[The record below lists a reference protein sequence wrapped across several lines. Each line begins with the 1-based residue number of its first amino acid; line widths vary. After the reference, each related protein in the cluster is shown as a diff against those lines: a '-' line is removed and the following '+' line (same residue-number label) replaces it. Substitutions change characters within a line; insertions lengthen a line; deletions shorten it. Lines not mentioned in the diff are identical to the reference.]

1 MKMTLTETNA
11 NISKK
16 EIIILSQAETIKL
29 DDLVTPEKP
38 FIISPVDYYVFNMTG
53 DDGDEYVRYIVRD
66 ADGKLYSTAGKAFGE
81 RLIDC
86 FAMLTENGVTEP
98 FTMEVAKVPSKN
110 FKGKFYIRG
119 RLVG

>member
-38 FIISPVDYYVFNMTG
+38 LHISPVDYYVFNMVG

-110 FKGKFYIRG
+110 FKGKYYIRG

>member
-16 EIIILSQAETIKL
+16 ELIILSQTESLKL
-29 DDLVTPEKP
+29 DELVTPDKP
-38 FIISPVDYYVFNMTG
+38 LIISPVEYYVFHAVD
-53 DDGDEYVRYIVRD
+53 DDGKEFDRYIVRD

-110 FKGKFYIRG
+110 FKGKYYIRG

>member
-38 FIISPVDYYVFNMTG
+38 LLISPVEYYVFNMVG

>member
-38 FIISPVDYYVFNMTG
+38 LLISPVDYYVFNMVG

-81 RLIDC
+81 RLIEC